1 MITTVETDAGM
12 LWEQEAAREWEALKE
27 TDESQAAVFNNLKSV
42 LADLK
47 KCMKGLEDA
56 ANTAEG
62 SLLDHVGSYLID
74 VEDLYD
80 QMNSDIR
87 RLMNER
93 GYGNG

>member
-12 LWEQEAAREWEALKE
+12 LWEQEAAREWEALNE
-27 TDESQAAVFNNLKSV
+27 TDESQAAVFNNLRIV

-47 KCMKGLEDA
+47 KCMKELEDA

-62 SLLDHVGSYLID
+62 CLLDHVGSYLID

>member
-1 MITTVETDAGM
+1 MITTASTDAGI
-12 LWEQEAAREWEALKE
+12 LWEQDAARKWEALND
-27 TDESQAAVFNNLKSV
+27 TDESQAAVFNNLRIV

-56 ANTAEG
+56 ANTADG
-62 SLLDHVGSYLID
+62 CLLDHVGSYLID